1 MRMRMTLLLSL
12 LAVSF
17 GLTAL
22 SLIVIHTSLQGQI
35 RQALDSDLQR
45 SIATFRNLQMQR
57 REMLRRE
64 AALLAD
70 LPDLKALMT
79 VLLRSGPGAERT
91 VRDGGV
97 EFWRVSGAAFF
108 ALADPC
114 LLYTSLAGFRV
125 VGQFQQTN
133 V

>member
-70 LPDLKALMT
+70 LPSLKALMT
-79 VLLRSGPGAERT
+79 VLLSQTRETNAPFATGGLNSGG
-91 VRDGGV
+91 
-97 EFWRVSGAAFF
+97 
-108 ALADPC
+108 
-114 LLYTSLAGFRV
+114 
-125 VGQFQQTN
+125 
-133 V
+133 